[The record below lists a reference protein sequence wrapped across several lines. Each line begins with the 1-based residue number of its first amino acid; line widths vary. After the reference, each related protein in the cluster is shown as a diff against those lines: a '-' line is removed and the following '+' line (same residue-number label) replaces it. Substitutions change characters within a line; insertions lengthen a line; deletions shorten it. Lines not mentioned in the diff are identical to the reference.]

1 MLKRIVGEIFV
12 ILIGAFLVSASFNL
26 LLIPHQLLS
35 GGLSGIAMLIG
46 YFSEWNI
53 GLLYFLLNLP
63 VIIWGLLVI
72 GRRFVVLSVF
82 SVIFTTWLMQIIPV
96 VPMTKDAIL
105 GAVFGGVLIGL
116 GTGISLRV
124 GGSTGGFDI
133 VGSIVTRKYDFPLGT
148 FLFILN
154 GVVILALGY
163 FKDNWDLAL
172 YSMLSMYI
180 TGKLVDTIHVRF
192 IKVTAFI
199 VTHHKQEM
207 LDELVRLPRGVTV
220 MHTEGGYTKSSHC
233 MLMTVTTRY
242 ELAELRRI
250 VRETDPKAFVN
261 VVETAA
267 VWGEFRR
274 NNV

>member
-1 MLKRIVGEIFV
+1 MKRTVGEILV
-12 ILIGAFLVSASFNL
+12 IILGALLISSSFNL

-35 GGLSGIAMLIG
+35 GGVSGIAMLVG
-46 YFSEWNI
+46 YFTDWNI
-53 GLLYFLLNLP
+53 GILYFIFNLP
-63 VIIWGLLVI
+63 LIVWGLLVI
-72 GRRFVVLSVF
+72 GRRFVVLSVV
-82 SVIFTTWLMQIIPV
+82 SVIFTTWFMQLVPV
-96 VPMTKDAIL
+96 VQVTSDAIL

-116 GTGISLRV
+116 GTGISLRA

-133 VGSIVTRKYDFPLGT
+133 VGSIITRKHDFPLGT
-148 FLFILN
+148 FLFVLN
-154 GVVILALGY
+154 GVVIIALGY

-180 TGKLVDTIHVRF
+180 TGKLVDTIHIRYV
-192 IKVTAFI
+192 KVTAFI
-199 VTHHKQEM
+199 VTHRQQEM

-220 MHTEGGYTKSSHC
+220 METEGGYTKSKHC

-242 ELAELRRI
+242 ELAELKRI

-274 NNV
+274 NL